1 LLERLEQL
9 EENIGYLKKMKAT
22 YSIEEIKANKFDE
35 WSLRYGVFESIQIV
49 IDIACHLSNRY
60 NLGIAKTYTA
70 CIENLSTS
78 NYISHALS
86 KNIISAIGLRNLLI
100 YEYVQI
106 DIEQLYSF
114 LDYSDDFS
122 TFIKEVKGY
131 L

>member
-1 LLERLEQL
+1 MIERLEQL

-86 KNIISAIGLRNLLI
+86 KNLISAIGLRNLLI
-100 YEYVQI
+100 HEYVQI

-122 TFIKEVKGY
+122 TFIKEVKGH

>member
-1 LLERLEQL
+1 
-9 EENIGYLKKMKAT
+9 MKAT

>member
-1 LLERLEQL
+1 MLERLEQL